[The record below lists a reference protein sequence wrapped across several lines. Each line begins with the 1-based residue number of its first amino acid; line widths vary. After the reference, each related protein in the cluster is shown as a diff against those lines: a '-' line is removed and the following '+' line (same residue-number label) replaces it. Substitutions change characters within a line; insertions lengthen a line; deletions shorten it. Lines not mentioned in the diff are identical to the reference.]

1 MTASISSHVSVPP
14 VLVPSDPKRG
24 PCRHGDLAT
33 VWDRGTG
40 ETHGTFLLASGE
52 IRTHAQPFKKS
63 LVPAL
68 ISLVVMISN

>member
-1 MTASISSHVSVPP
+1 MEILLQFGT
-14 VLVPSDPKRG
+14 G
-24 PCRHGDLAT
+24 GQ
-33 VWDRGTG
+33 DRGTG

-68 ISLVVMISN
+68 ISLVVKISN